1 MTLFQDDETSN
12 GWPLGL
18 EIMNIRLRVMEGEGK
33 GEGTQ
38 AAPAAVEPDTTHV
51 RTVSFTSFSSSNLDT
66 EINQSTTSFFQDKS
80 VTLGRLIGFKAGNGG
95 SLYFPK
101 TAIRF
106 EEHERRITTKTTAA
120 RGRCS
125 DVLPPLQSHR
135 LSPPDSNPNPAHHP
149 VHHFVSPNKTPLSSY
164 FRSPVELSFCVE
176 TMLTY
181 HTTTASALL
190 TSMLSV
196 SPRIYGWASE
206 GR

>member
-1 MTLFQDDETSN
+1 MATHQDDETSN

-18 EIMNIRLRVMEGEGK
+18 EIMNIRLRVMEGEGE

-66 EINQSTTSFFQDKS
+66 ESTTSFFQDKS

-125 DVLPPLQSHR
+125 DVSKGHNSVVDLSHGICVPL
-135 LSPPDSNPNPAHHP
+135 LMKMN
-149 VHHFVSPNKTPLSSY
+149 
-164 FRSPVELSFCVE
+164 RSRSKQRV
-176 TMLTY
+176 
-181 HTTTASALL
+181 
-190 TSMLSV
+190 
-196 SPRIYGWASE
+196 
-206 GR
+206 